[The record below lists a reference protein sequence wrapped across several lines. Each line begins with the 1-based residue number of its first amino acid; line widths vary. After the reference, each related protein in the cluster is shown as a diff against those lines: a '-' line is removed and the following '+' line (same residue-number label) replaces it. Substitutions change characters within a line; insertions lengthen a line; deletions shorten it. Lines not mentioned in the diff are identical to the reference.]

1 MVPIIQRRTPCKPRQ
16 SAVFTIALRSAIAG
30 TATVGA
36 IRQSSLTSPAVGVA
50 TGEYV
55 TGVPVYRLPAVN
67 VTVSRSAALAE
78 MAKED
83 AVAMK

>member
-1 MVPIIQRRTPCKPRQ
+1 MQAKTVRRL
-16 SAVFTIALRSAIAG
+16 TIALVVSAIAG

-36 IRQSSLTSPAVGVA
+36 VRHSSLASPAVGVA

-55 TGVPVYRLPAVN
+55 DGVPVYRLPAVN
-67 VTVSRSAALAE
+67 VTLSRSAALAE

-83 AVAMK
+83 AVALK

>member
-1 MVPIIQRRTPCKPRQ
+1 
-16 SAVFTIALRSAIAG
+16 
-30 TATVGA
+30 
-36 IRQSSLTSPAVGVA
+36 LTSPAVGVA

-55 TGVPVYRLPAVN
+55 AGVPVYRLPAVN

-83 AVAMK
+83 AVALK

>member
-1 MVPIIQRRTPCKPRQ
+1 MQAKTLRRIALAV
-16 SAVFTIALRSAIAG
+16 AVFAVAG
-30 TATVGA
+30 TASLGA
-36 IRQSSLTSPAVGVA
+36 VWQSSLPVPEAAFA
-50 TGEYV
+50 TGELV
-55 TGVPVYRLPAVN
+55 DGVPVYRLPPVN

>member
-1 MVPIIQRRTPCKPRQ
+1 MQAKTARRIM
-16 SAVFTIALRSAIAG
+16 IALVVSVIAG

-36 IRQSSLTSPAVGVA
+36 VRHSSLSHAVGVA
-50 TGEYV
+50 TGESV
-55 TGVPVYRLPAVN
+55 SGVPVYRLPTVN

-83 AVAMK
+83 AVASK

>member
-1 MVPIIQRRTPCKPRQ
+1 MQAKTARRIVI
-16 SAVFTIALRSAIAG
+16 AVVASVVAG
-30 TATVGA
+30 TAAVGA
-36 IRQSSLTSPAVGVA
+36 VRHSSLSAPAVGVA

-55 TGVPVYRLPAVN
+55 DGVPVYRLPTVN
-67 VTVSRSAALAE
+67 VTVSRKAALAE

>member
-1 MVPIIQRRTPCKPRQ
+1 MQAKTVRRI
-16 SAVFTIALRSAIAG
+16 VIALFVSAIAG

-36 IRQSSLTSPAVGVA
+36 VRHSSLSAGVA
-50 TGEYV
+50 TGESV
-55 TGVPVYRLPAVN
+55 NGVPVYRLPTVN

-83 AVAMK
+83 ALASK

>member
-1 MVPIIQRRTPCKPRQ
+1 MQAKTIRRLVIAVFV
-16 SAVFTIALRSAIAG
+16 SAVAG

-36 IRQSSLTSPAVGVA
+36 VRHSSLSAPAVGVA

-55 TGVPVYRLPAVN
+55 NGAPVYRLPTVN

-83 AVAMK
+83 AVALK